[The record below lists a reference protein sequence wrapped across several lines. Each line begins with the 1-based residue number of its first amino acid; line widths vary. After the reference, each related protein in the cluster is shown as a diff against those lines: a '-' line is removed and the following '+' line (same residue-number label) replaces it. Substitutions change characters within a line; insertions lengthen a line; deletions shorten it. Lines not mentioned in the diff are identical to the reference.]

1 MRTLILN
8 SSNVVA
14 GSNNSK
20 FLYSFPQG
28 GYVFKDDLIA
38 IQEISMYFSTFN
50 ITTAYNN
57 NSFSYIWIDGTTHIV
72 NIPNSFLQVSELN
85 ELLQSVMISNTH
97 YLVNSTTNEFVYL
110 LEMVV
115 NQPQYAVQLNE
126 YVINTAL
133 ATANTW
139 VLPSGATWVLPTNLI
154 CPYFVIPS
162 NNFGKLIG
170 FVAGQYPSGA
180 ITGTPPAQIQTPAFS
195 GAQSQLSSI
204 APQITPYSSFLV
216 FCSLV
221 NNRAVIP
228 SQLIY
233 TLTPTGATFGAL
245 QSYQPTAELGW
256 NKIEDGNY
264 TSFTIEFRDQ
274 LGNPISIQDPNTTI
288 TLYTKN
294 RNDASPYDTQSRLAG
309 MMAVGGK

>member
-14 GSNNSK
+14 GSGNSK
-20 FLYSFPQG
+20 FLYTFPQG

-38 IQEISMYFSTFN
+38 IQEVSMFFSTFN
-50 ITTAYNN
+50 ITASYNN
-57 NSFSYIWIDGTTHIV
+57 NTFSYIWIDGTTHTV
-72 NIPNSFLQVSELN
+72 NIPDSFLQVSDLN
-85 ELLQSVMISNTH
+85 ELLQSVMIGNSH
-97 YLVNSTTNEFVYL
+97 YLVNSTTGDYVYL
-110 LEMVV
+110 LEMVI
-115 NQPQYAVQLNE
+115 NQPLYAVQLNE
-126 YVINTAL
+126 YVISTTI
-133 ATANTW
+133 ATANSW
-139 VLPSGATWVLPTNLI
+139 VLPAGATWVLPTNPIL
-154 CPYFVIPS
+154 PYFVIPT

-170 FVAGQYPSGA
+170 FNAGQYPAGA
-180 ITGTPPAQIQTPAFS
+180 ITGVPPAQTQTPAFT
-195 GAQSQLSSI
+195 GAQSQLSSVS
-204 APQITPYSSFLV
+204 PQITPYSSFLV

-233 TLTPTGATFGAL
+233 TFTPTNATFGAL

-274 LGNPISIQDPNTTI
+274 LGNPVIIQDPNTTI

-294 RNDASPYDTQSRLAG
+294 RNDASVYDTQTKIMG
-309 MMAVGGK
+309 MMGGK